1 MMGSSNADYLHH
13 WADLIHSRHVPP
25 VGAGIRSGAVVL
37 QGSLVRV
44 VRREEELLRQLV
56 SAARG
61 IGEEALATKFEDG
74 IAKIKRDIIFAASLY
89 L

>member
-1 MMGSSNADYLHH
+1 M
-13 WADLIHSRHVPP
+13 
-25 VGAGIRSGAVVL
+25 
-37 QGSLVRV
+37 RV

-56 SAARG
+56 SAARA

>member
-1 MMGSSNADYLHH
+1 M
-13 WADLIHSRHVPP
+13 
-25 VGAGIRSGAVVL
+25 VVARRGGGR

-56 SAARG
+56 GAARA
-61 IGEEALATKFEDG
+61 IGEEALASKFESG
-74 IAKIKRDIIFAASLY
+74 ITKIKRDIIFAASLY